1 MSGEDLEALI
11 DRIERL
17 EDQRSG
23 LSSSIHEILTAAK
36 ASGFDTRIVRRAMR
50 LRKRAP
56 GGQATQRDVLE
67 AYNEAIGIGMLE
79 SWF

>member
-1 MSGEDLEALI
+1 MSGADLEALI

-17 EDQRSG
+17 EDQRSR
-23 LSSSIHEILTAAK
+23 LSSSIHEILAAAK

-56 GGQATQRDVLE
+56 GTRATQREVLE
-67 AYNEAIGIGMLE
+67 AYNEAVEIGMLE
-79 SWF
+79 TWF